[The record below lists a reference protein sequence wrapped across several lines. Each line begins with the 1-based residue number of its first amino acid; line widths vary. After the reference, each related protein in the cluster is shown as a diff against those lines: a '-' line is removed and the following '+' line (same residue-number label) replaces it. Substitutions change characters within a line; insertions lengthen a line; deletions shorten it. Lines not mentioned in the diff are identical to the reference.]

1 LCQSLD
7 ALTHWEDSVAGLPAV
22 VVLVLVVAVG
32 LAVSVGGRPGPSQEA
47 TVTAARRHAL
57 VVSVTAVVVGLFV
70 VGWLLWAAADPGHGF
85 PGSMS
90 DAAAFAPL
98 AFALGHTV
106 VLAVGELTWPR
117 PTGSVRRA
125 RLLRRRLAD
134 VVPRRL
140 SRLALAATAAAVV
153 LLVLGALLSDPDG
166 RSISRA
172 QGTETRGHG
181 PWPGPHYGGV
191 LATELVLLAAAVA
204 VALWLVVNRPAVA
217 TDDERIETALRRASA
232 HRVLRA
238 PTAALLVLTGPLLAL
253 TGGGLS
259 GVGYLPLAVGTVSAL
274 VGLVLELSGLVV
286 LCWPAPRVPAD
297 EPVPAGS

>member
-1 LCQSLD
+1 
-7 ALTHWEDSVAGLPAV
+7 VAGLPAL

-47 TVTAARRHAL
+47 TVAAARRHAL
-57 VVSVTAVVVGLFV
+57 VVSVTAVVVGLVV
-70 VGWLLWAAADPGHGF
+70 VGWLLVAAADPGHGF

-98 AFALGHTV
+98 AFALAHTV
-106 VLAVGELTWPR
+106 VLAAGELTWPR

-125 RLLRRRLAD
+125 RLVRRRLAD

-140 SRLALAATAAAVV
+140 FRLALVATAV
-153 LLVLGALLSDPDG
+153 LVAGLALGALLSDPDG
-166 RSISRA
+166 RSISA
-172 QGTETRGHG
+172 TAGSLTRTTS
-181 PWPGPHYGGV
+181 PWLGPHYGAT
-191 LATELVLLAAAVA
+191 LSTELVLLGLAVA

-238 PTAALLVLTGPLLAL
+238 PAAALLVLAGPVVSL
-253 TGGGLS
+253 TGSGLA
-259 GVGYLPLAVGTVSAL
+259 AVGWVPLVLSTVCAL
-274 VGLVLELSGLVV
+274 IGLVLQLSGLVV
-286 LCWPAPRVPAD
+286 LCWPAPRVPAA
-297 EPVPAGS
+297 EPVPAGG